1 MSKDTDIEQDV
12 AEKSSDEERFT
23 KDWLISNALTA
34 FLGALMLERE
44 LNRLVLLVVE
54 VTIPTYVW
62 TTIFTVIAA
71 LFTLSIMLAVASLIP
86 PLRRLAVSIGR
97 RFSLI
102 LGILTLSSFILS
114 WSSTVSTL
122 PYDELVV
129 VICHPGRIATH
140 LTDNAQVIPEDLR
153 VGWGTRTKPAR
164 RGDGNSYWTAETDRE
179 NLCSR
184 LVYTSKRVSD
194 STTDWGRIEA
204 ISVRGKEI
212 SDC

>member
-1 MSKDTDIEQDV
+1 MCVCRGRGDRHQVWLNAADERVEMSKDTDIEQDA

-44 LNRLVLLVVE
+44 LNRLVLVVVE

-71 LFTLSIMLAVASLIP
+71 LFTLSIILAVSSLIP

-122 PYDELVV
+122 PYDDWWSLF
-129 VICHPGRIATH
+129 VILGGLLLILLITLKLFRKI
-140 LTDNAQVIPEDLR
+140 
-153 VGWGTRTKPAR
+153 
-164 RGDGNSYWTAETDRE
+164 
-179 NLCSR
+179 
-184 LVYTSKRVSD
+184 
-194 STTDWGRIEA
+194 
-204 ISVRGKEI
+204 
-212 SDC
+212 